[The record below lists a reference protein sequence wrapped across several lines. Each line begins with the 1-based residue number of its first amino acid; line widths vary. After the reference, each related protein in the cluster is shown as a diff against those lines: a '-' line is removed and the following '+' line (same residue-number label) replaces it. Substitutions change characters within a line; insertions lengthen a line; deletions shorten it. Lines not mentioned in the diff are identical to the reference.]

1 MSKYKILMTGGGTG
15 GHVIPNLALIPRLQQ
30 EDFDIFYIGSVNGI
44 ERKLIEETGIKYHPI
59 SSGKL
64 RRYFDIKN
72 FTDPFKVIKGLLQ
85 SFFIIKREKPDVV
98 FSKGGFVAVPVVI
111 AASMLKV
118 PVVAHESD
126 ITPGLAN
133 KLSQPYV
140 SKLCVTF
147 PESIKYIK
155 GNKGVVT
162 GTPIREELFK
172 GDREKALKFLGFS
185 GNKPVILIMGGSLGS
200 KIINESIRSNLD
212 LLTSKYDIV
221 HLCGKGNLDNLLD
234 GKEGYRQFE
243 YINEELK
250 DIMALSSMIIT
261 RGGSNSLFEI
271 LALKKPNII
280 IPLSRAA
287 SRGDQILNAAS
298 FEKSGYSIVIQEE
311 ELSGN
316 ILLDKINILERDK
329 YNYINNMTESKL
341 QGAIDNTVAII
352 KESIKN
358 KR

>member
-15 GHVIPNLALIPRLQQ
+15 GHVVPNLALIPRLQQ
-30 EDFDIFYIGSVNGI
+30 EGFDIFYIGSINGI
-44 ERKLIEETGIKYHPI
+44 ERKLIEDTGIKYHPI

-72 FTDPFKVIKGLLQ
+72 FTDPFKVIKGLAEAF
-85 SFFIIKREKPDVV
+85 SIIRKEKPDVV

-147 PESIKYIK
+147 PESIKYVK
-155 GNKGVVT
+155 DNKGVVT
-162 GTPIREELFK
+162 GTPIREELFN
-172 GDREKALKFLGFS
+172 GNAENALKFLNFS
-185 GNKPVILIMGGSLGS
+185 GRKPVILIMGGSLGS
-200 KIINESIRSNLD
+200 KVINESIRNNLD
-212 LLTSKYDIV
+212 LLTRKYDIV
-221 HLCGKGNLDNLLD
+221 HLCGKGNLDDSLK

-271 LALKKPNII
+271 LALNKPNII

-311 ELSGN
+311 DLNSY
-316 ILLDKINILERDK
+316 ILIEKINLLERNRDL
-329 YNYINNMTESKL
+329 YINNMRESKL
-341 QGAIDNTVAII
+341 QGAIDKIIAII
-352 KESIKN
+352 KESIK
-358 KR
+358 KKK

>member
-30 EDFDIFYIGSVNGI
+30 EDFDIFYIGSINGI

-72 FTDPFKVIKGLLQ
+72 FTDPFKVIKGLSQ
-85 SFFIIKREKPDVV
+85 AFFIMKKEKPDVV

-111 AASMLKV
+111 AASMLKI

-147 PESIKYIK
+147 PESIKYVK
-155 GNKGVVT
+155 DNKGVVT

-172 GDREKALKFLGFS
+172 GNSEKALKFLGFT
-185 GNKPVILIMGGSLGS
+185 GKKPVILIMGGSLGS
-200 KIINESIRSNLD
+200 KVINESIRNNLN
-212 LLTSKYDIV
+212 LLTNKYDIV
-221 HLCGKGNLDNLLD
+221 HLCGKGNLDDSLNR
-234 GKEGYRQFE
+234 KQGYRQFE

-311 ELSGN
+311 ELNSD
-316 ILLDKINILERDK
+316 ILLDKINLLEEK
-329 YNYINNMTESKL
+329 KATYINNMRESKL
-341 QGAIDNTVAII
+341 QGAIDKIVNII
-352 KESIKN
+352 KDSIKE

>member
-30 EDFDIFYIGSVNGI
+30 EDFDIFYIGSINGI

-72 FTDPFKVIKGLLQ
+72 FTDPFKVVKGLSQ
-85 SFFIIKREKPDVV
+85 AFFIIKKEKPDVV

-111 AASMLKV
+111 AASMLKI

-147 PESIKYIK
+147 PESIKYVK
-155 GNKGVVT
+155 DNKGVVT

-172 GDREKALKFLGFS
+172 GNAEKALKFLNFTGK
-185 GNKPVILIMGGSLGS
+185 KPVILIMGGSLGS
-200 KIINESIRSNLD
+200 KVINESIRNNLD
-212 LLTSKYDIV
+212 LLTSRYDIV
-221 HLCGKGNLDNLLD
+221 HLCGKGNLDDSLN
-234 GKEGYRQFE
+234 GKQGYRQFE

-311 ELSGN
+311 ELNSN
-316 ILLDKINILERDK
+316 ILLNKINLLEEK
-329 YNYINNMTESKL
+329 KATYINNMRESKL
-341 QGAIDNTVAII
+341 QGAIDKIVNII
-352 KESIKN
+352 KESIKD

>member
-30 EDFDIFYIGSVNGI
+30 EDFDIFYIGSINGI

-72 FTDPFKVIKGLLQ
+72 FTDPFKVIKGLSQ
-85 SFFIIKREKPDVV
+85 AFFIIKKEKPDVV

-111 AASMLKV
+111 AASMLKI

-147 PESIKYIK
+147 PESIKYVK
-155 GNKGVVT
+155 DNKGVVT

-172 GDREKALKFLGFS
+172 GDPVKAIEFLGFT
-185 GNKPVILIMGGSLGS
+185 GKKPVILIMGGSLGS
-200 KIINESIRSNLD
+200 KIINESIRKSLD

-221 HLCGKGNLDNLLD
+221 HLCGKGNLDNSLKD
-234 GKEGYRQFE
+234 KEGYRQFE
-243 YINEELK
+243 YISEELK

-287 SRGDQILNAAS
+287 SRGDQILNAES

-311 ELSGN
+311 ELNSD
-316 ILLDKINILERDK
+316 ILLDKINILEK
-329 YNYINNMTESKL
+329 NKVTYINNMKESKL
-341 QGAIDNTVAII
+341 QGAIDKIVNII
-352 KESIKN
+352 KESIKD